1 MGKFFLKGEL
11 WWDTTKKDLKN
22 LSCPKTT
29 LRFLVILQTST
40 LQHLFGVRMQDYFNF
55 QVHAHTVVPELL
67 TFKVL
72 VLLAQSYINFYKKN
86 NTIHQNIN
94 S

>member
-1 MGKFFLKGEL
+1 
-11 WWDTTKKDLKN
+11 
-22 LSCPKTT
+22 
-29 LRFLVILQTST
+29 
-40 LQHLFGVRMQDYFNF
+40 MQDYFNF

-94 S
+94 SWMLSLLAILALLN